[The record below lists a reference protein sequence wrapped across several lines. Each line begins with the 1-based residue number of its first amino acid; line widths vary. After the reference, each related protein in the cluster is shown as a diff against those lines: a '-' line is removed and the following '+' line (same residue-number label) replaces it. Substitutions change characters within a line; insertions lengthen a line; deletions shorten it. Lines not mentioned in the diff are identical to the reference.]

1 MGQPSIDSL
10 LTQVYVN
17 VKVRASPAP
26 FPPDK
31 NIKR

>member
-1 MGQPSIDSL
+1 MGQQPIDSL
-10 LTQVYVN
+10 RTQVYVN